1 MSSSSSSSSGAI
13 TAKEEMNNLMV
24 EVFEM
29 IENLNIKEGDY
40 LLFAEK
46 FKQMNM
52 NICRLAEIKTTII
65 NNVYYRRYIKK
76 KTTLQQ
82 KRLTEEEKRIH
93 PDYFQCNCGRFIN
106 KKNANVEEHLQTQV
120 HYQGRR
126 NRKYANSH
134 LCDTKINE
142 CIDREV
148 AIQSYIIKHLEIIR
162 QEKIKRAN
170 ELFANNTQ
178 DEFEGV
184 FEEPTFEEEQEVW
197 EEAIANYPE
206 V

>member
-1 MSSSSSSSSGAI
+1 MSSSSSSSSGVI

-52 NICRLAEIKTTII
+52 NIGRLAEIKTVII
-65 NNVYYRRYIKK
+65 QNVYYKRYIKRN
-76 KTTLQQ
+76 TTIQQ
-82 KRLTEEEKRIH
+82 KRLTEEEKRRH
-93 PDYFQCNCGRFIN
+93 EDYGQCNCGRFI
-106 KKNANVEEHLQTQV
+106 KKQYAKEHLQTQV

-126 NRKYANSH
+126 NRRYATTNLS
-134 LCDTKINE
+134 DTKINE

-148 AIQSYIIKHLEIIR
+148 AIQYYIIKHLDKIR
-162 QEKIKRAN
+162 QNTINEAN
-170 ELFANNTQ
+170 ARMIAL
-178 DEFEGV
+178 
-184 FEEPTFEEEQEVW
+184 
-197 EEAIANYPE
+197 EAQLEAVTNPE
-206 V
+206 I

>member
-52 NICRLAEIKTTII
+52 NVCRLAEIKTTII

-76 KTTLQQ
+76 KTTIQQ

-126 NRKYANSH
+126 NRKYANTH
-134 LCDTKINE
+134 LSDTKINE

-170 ELFANNTQ
+170 ELFVENTFEDDHSSTE
-178 DEFEGV
+178 DEFE
-184 FEEPTFEEEQEVW
+184 EVW
-197 EEAIANYPE
+197 EEALINNPE
-206 V
+206 VEV

>member
-1 MSSSSSSSSGAI
+1 MSSSSSSSQGVV

-46 FKQMNM
+46 FKQMNI
-52 NICRLAEIKTTII
+52 NVTRLAEIKTVIVE
-65 NNVYYRRYIKK
+65 NVYYRRYIKR
-76 KTTLQQ
+76 KTTVQQ
-82 KRLTEEEKRIH
+82 KRLTEEQKRRH
-93 PDYFQCNCGRFIN
+93 EDYFQCNCGRFVN
-106 KKNANVEEHLQTQV
+106 KNKNYEKEHLQTQV

-126 NRKYANSH
+126 NRRYANTH
-134 LCDTKINE
+134 LSDTKINE

-148 AIQSYIIKHLEIIR
+148 AIQSYIIKHLETIR
-162 QEKIKRAN
+162 QEKIKAAN
-170 ELFANNTQ
+170 ARMIELEAQAAEMNN
-178 DEFEGV
+178 
-184 FEEPTFEEEQEVW
+184 
-197 EEAIANYPE
+197 PE

>member
-1 MSSSSSSSSGAI
+1 MDKSKEKEMSSSSSSSQGVV

-46 FKQMNM
+46 FKQMNI
-52 NICRLAEIKTTII
+52 NIGRLAEIKTVIVE
-65 NNVYYRRYIKK
+65 NVYYRRYIKR
-76 KTTLQQ
+76 KTTIQQ
-82 KRLTEEEKRIH
+82 KRLTEEEKRRH
-93 PDYFQCNCGRFIN
+93 EDYFQCNCGRFI
-106 KKNANVEEHLQTQV
+106 KKQYAKEHLQTLV

-126 NRKYANSH
+126 NRKYATTNLS
-134 LCDTKINE
+134 DTKINE

-148 AIQSYIIKHLEIIR
+148 AIQSYIIKHLETIR
-162 QEKIKRAN
+162 QEKIRAAN
-170 ELFANNTQ
+170 ARMIELEAQLAAVNN
-178 DEFEGV
+178 
-184 FEEPTFEEEQEVW
+184 
-197 EEAIANYPE
+197 PE